1 MIKSI
6 ESYYGDKKTFP
17 YGSGQRDS
25 KRENIYPT
33 ITLHQIQQ
41 MMLKPMAVPKSEA
54 PWFIPSNYFGSW
66 ARNHSIQ
73 RELGRF
79 SCLTLDI
86 DEGSPSEA
94 QVIGSL
100 EAVLGDVHMLIYT
113 SSGATKEKKKYRCI
127 LPLRTPLN
135 GYEWQSAQAELFDQ
149 LAKEGIICDGTFQ
162 RTGQLLFLPNVP
174 PDKRDDKGK
183 PFFYF
188 QRKIIGERYA
198 RDW

>member
-1 MIKSI
+1 
-6 ESYYGDKKTFP
+6 
-17 YGSGQRDS
+17 
-25 KRENIYPT
+25 
-33 ITLHQIQQ
+33 
-41 MMLKPMAVPKSEA
+41 
-54 PWFIPSNYFGSW
+54 
-66 ARNHSIQ
+66 
-73 RELGRF
+73 
-79 SCLTLDI
+79 
-86 DEGSPSEA
+86 
-94 QVIGSL
+94 
-100 EAVLGDVHMLIYT
+100 MLIYT

-127 LPLRTPLN
+127 LPVRTPLN

-149 LAKEGIICDGTFQ
+149 LAKEGIICDGAFQ